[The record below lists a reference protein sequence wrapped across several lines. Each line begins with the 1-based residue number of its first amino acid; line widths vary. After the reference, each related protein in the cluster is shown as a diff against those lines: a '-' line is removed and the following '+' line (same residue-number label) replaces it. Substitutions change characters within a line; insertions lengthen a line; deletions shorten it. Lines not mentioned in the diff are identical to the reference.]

1 MRGVTMGVKTI
12 TVKDFP
18 EPAPSIGEVVVKVKA
33 AAICRADMSLYH
45 GLSVF
50 GRPPD
55 EDIIVGHE
63 PAGEVVAVGRGVTQ
77 TKVGDRVAIYLA
89 VGCGHCRWCRSGY
102 RNLCADWKCLGFDV
116 HGGDADYLKVP
127 EANCLPL
134 PDDVS
139 CVAGALSTD
148 VIGTLYQA
156 QRRLS
161 VTAADTVLVVGLG
174 PMGSGGLMVARGL
187 GARTIAI
194 DINEGRLTLARDL
207 GADHTINP
215 TREDAFEVI
224 GDLTRGEGV
233 AVALECSGSKAG
245 VETALE
251 ATSKF
256 GRVAFIGACEEA
268 SFRPKRHFNRKQL
281 LAIGN
286 WYFNISLHPEILT
299 FIRHK
304 KLPVEKLV
312 THRFSIEEAPTAF
325 QLFDEGKTGKV
336 VFVWQ

>member
-18 EPAPSIGEVVVKVKA
+18 EPAPSIGEVVTKVKA

-55 EDIIVGHE
+55 KDIIVGHE
-63 PAGEVVAVGRGVTQ
+63 PAGEVVAVGRGVTH
-77 TKVGDRVAIYLA
+77 TKVGDRVAVHLA
-89 VGCGHCRWCRSGY
+89 VGCSYCRWCRSGY

-116 HGGDADYLKVP
+116 NGGDADYLKVP

-139 CVAGALSTD
+139 YVVGALSTD

-156 QRRLS
+156 QKRLG

-187 GARTIAI
+187 GARTITL
-194 DINEGRLTLARDL
+194 DINEGRLALARDL

-215 TREDAFEVI
+215 KREDALEVI
-224 GDLTRGEGV
+224 RDLTRGEGV
-233 AVALECSGSKAG
+233 TVALECSGSKAG

-251 ATSKF
+251 ATGKF

-268 SFRPKRHFNRKQL
+268 SFRPKSHFNRKQL

-286 WYFNISLHPEILT
+286 WYFNISLHPEILA

-312 THRFSIEEAPTAF
+312 THRFSIEEAPAAF

>member
-12 TVKDFP
+12 TVKDFRD
-18 EPAPSIGEVVVKVKA
+18 PAPGIGEVVIKVRA

-63 PAGEVVAVGRGVTQ
+63 PAGEVVAVGQGVTR
-77 TKVGDRVAIYLA
+77 TKVGDRVAIHLA

-116 HGGDADYLKVP
+116 DGGDADYLKVP

-139 CVAGALSTD
+139 YVVGALSTD
-148 VIGTLYQA
+148 VMGTLYQA
-156 QRRLS
+156 QKRLG
-161 VTAADTVLVVGLG
+161 VTAADTVVVVGLG
-174 PMGSGGLMVARGL
+174 PMGSGGLMVAQGL

-194 DINEGRLTLARDL
+194 DINDGRLALAREL

-215 TREDAFEVI
+215 SRDNALEVVQ
-224 GDLTRGEGV
+224 DLTHGEG
-233 AVALECSGSKAG
+233 ATVALECSGSKAG
-245 VETALE
+245 VETVLE

-268 SFRPKRHFNRKQL
+268 TFRPKKHFNRKQL
-281 LAIGN
+281 TAIGN
-286 WYFNISLHPEILT
+286 WYFNISLHPEILQ
-299 FIRHK
+299 FIRQK
-304 KLPVEKLV
+304 KLPVEKMV

-325 QLFDEGKTGKV
+325 QMFDEGKTGKV
-336 VFVWQ
+336 VFVWP